1 MTDAHEARGRPRG
14 DVVPRESRIVYVRDG
29 IPITAAASAGGGIP
43 WPTGRL
49 AVRSVAHHV
58 RFEAS
63 VALSYSSRLTSR
75 ARQRPP
81 PPPPSLW
88 PSLSSWNDDVIVAQD
103 GWLLCRLAQALRRT
117 PTPNAY
123 HPFDRPLV
131 VVVERRLHR
140 RATCMVGCRVASHR
154 HCAERQCLPP
164 TSASDSCHR
173 APRHS

>member
-1 MTDAHEARGRPRG
+1 MPIIDSRSPSSSRRRTARVSDRLRPGWHSHHRGRLRRRG
-14 DVVPRESRIVYVRDG
+14 NTMADGTTRRPVRRSPREI
-29 IPITAAASAGGGIP
+29 
-43 WPTGRL
+43 
-49 AVRSVAHHV
+49 RSERRVELLESTHLPS
-58 RFEAS
+58 EAT
-63 VALSYSSRLTSR
+63 SS
-75 ARQRPP
+75 